1 MTSKII
7 QKSINSALSMVDELP
22 EWIPEKVLE
31 RNKWPSWKDSIY
43 QMHNPKDV
51 KENDDNKYI
60 ERLVFDEL
68 FSQQLTIRLIKN
80 KISHKNGI
88 SLPKKNKL
96 SKQLRDQLKFQLTG
110 DQETT
115 IEEISND
122 QEGSSKMSVSYTH
135 LTLPTILS
143 V

>member
-22 EWIPEKVLE
+22 EWIPESFE

-60 ERLVFDEL
+60 ERLF
-68 FSQQLTIRLIKN
+68 
-80 KISHKNGI
+80 
-88 SLPKKNKL
+88 
-96 SKQLRDQLKFQLTG
+96 
-110 DQETT
+110 
-115 IEEISND
+115 
-122 QEGSSKMSVSYTH
+122 
-135 LTLPTILS
+135 
-143 V
+143 

>member
-1 MTSKII
+1 
-7 QKSINSALSMVDELP
+7 MVDELH

-110 DQETT
+110 DQEKT
-115 IEEISND
+115 IEEISS
-122 QEGSSKMSVSYTH
+122 GLYI
-135 LTLPTILS
+135 PTSIIIALNEFP
-143 V
+143 

>member
-88 SLPKKNKL
+88 SLPKKINY
-96 SKQLRDQLKFQLTG
+96 Q
-110 DQETT
+110 
-115 IEEISND
+115 NN
-122 QEGSSKMSVSYTH
+122 
-135 LTLPTILS
+135 
-143 V
+143 